1 MTSHPT
7 VRCTVVPPYLL
18 SRLAGIDA
26 DDGRRLPGDLGE
38 AGLLA
43 AVAEPARRTLL
54 ADAALRAEREQRARE
69 DLGPVEPGAQR
80 TVSDAGGRFELPG
93 AVVRREG
100 GAATGDA
107 AADEAYAGL
116 GDTYDLFLEAFDRES
131 LDGAGRPLL
140 ASVHYGRS
148 YDNAFW
154 DGAQMVFGDGDGQ
167 VFGRFTASV
176 SVIGHELTH
185 GVTQY
190 SANLAYQGQPGA
202 LNEHVSDAF
211 GAMVEQRSLGQSA
224 AQASWLI
231 GAGLFTPAVRGE
243 ALRSM
248 KAPGTAYDDPV
259 LGRDPQPATMA
270 GYVETGDD
278 SGGVHLNSGI
288 PNRAFYVTATALGG
302 SSWERAGRVWYD
314 TLTGPLA
321 PDVGFVG
328 FARATLDAA
337 GRRYGAS
344 SAEVDAVAAG
354 WDDVGVAPARAC

>member
-1 MTSHPT
+1 MEPRRA

-18 SRLAGIDA
+18 SRLADA
-26 DDGRRLPGDLGE
+26 GGGGGRRALADPGLVE
-38 AGLLA
+38 
-43 AVAEPARRTLL
+43 AVAGSARRTLL
-54 ADAALRAEREQRARE
+54 ADAALRAGRAQRARV

-80 TVSDAGGRFELPG
+80 TVSDAGGREELPG

-100 GAATGDA
+100 DPESGDA

-116 GDTYDLFLEAFDRES
+116 GATYDLFLQAFGRES

-140 ASVHYGRS
+140 ASVHYGRG

-154 DGAQMVFGDGDGQ
+154 DGAQMVFGDGDGR

-190 SANLAYQGQPGA
+190 TADLDYKGQSGA
-202 LNEHVSDAF
+202 LNEHVSDVF
-211 GAMVEQRSLGQSA
+211 GAMVEQRSRGQTS

-231 GAGLFTPAVRGE
+231 GAGLFTAAVRGE

-248 KAPGTAYDDPV
+248 RAPGTAYDDPV

-270 GYVETGDD
+270 GYVETSDD
-278 SGGVHLNSGI
+278 DGGVHLNSGI
-288 PNRAFYVTATALGG
+288 PNRAFHVAATALGG

-321 PDVGFVG
+321 RDAGFPT
-328 FARATLDAA
+328 FARATLEAA
-337 GRRYGAS
+337 RERYGAG
-344 SAEVDAVAAG
+344 AEVDAVAAG
-354 WDDVGVAPARAC
+354 WDDVGVVPAPAP